1 MGVCVLIRP
10 QGTVSVV
17 AATVMGSL
25 SAYQRSKEGCML
37 TTTTRLK
44 LQEILGRVARSEPV
58 SLQERV
64 LLQKYADR
72 DRTVSSWVHRAERLR
87 QRGCAA
93 PGLDGLLDDLD
104 LGRNDAGDRH
114 RPGDDLGDWFG
125 GASSWL
131 RRD

>member
-1 MGVCVLIRP
+1 MRSR
-10 QGTVSVV
+10 QT
-17 AATVMGSL
+17 
-25 SAYQRSKEGCML
+25 YQRRKGGFML

-44 LQEILGRVARSEPV
+44 LQAILARLSRGETV

-64 LLQKYADR
+64 LLQKFADR
-72 DRTVSSWVHRAERLR
+72 DRTVSSWMHRAQRQR

-93 PGLDGLLDDLD
+93 AGLEGLLDDLD
-104 LGRNDAGDRH
+104 LGSLDPSDH
-114 RPGDDLGDWFG
+114 HSPGDDLGDWFG